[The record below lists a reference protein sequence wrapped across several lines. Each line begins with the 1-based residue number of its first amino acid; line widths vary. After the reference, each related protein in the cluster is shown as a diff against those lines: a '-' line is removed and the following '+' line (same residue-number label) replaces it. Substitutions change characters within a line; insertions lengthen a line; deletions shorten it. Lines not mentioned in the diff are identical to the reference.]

1 MEKVKTTQAAG
12 LILCH
17 DMTQIIKD
25 EFKGPRFRKG
35 HLVEEADIPVL
46 LSMGKEYLYVWENDP
61 HLVHENEGAQIL
73 YHQCVG
79 NNLIPSEIKEGKVEI
94 LAACDGLLKVDTN
107 RLNSINTMDDIII
120 ATRHGNT
127 VVRKGDRLAGI
138 RVIPLAIQQGKLEA
152 VTELLKN
159 KPIIEVIPI
168 KKKKIGII
176 NTGNEIYHRIINDEF
191 GPVVI
196 QKFSE
201 YDCEIIEKVVL
212 PDSIAIVAKKIN
224 EILEKGAEIVVC
236 TGGMSVD
243 PDDITPAAIRT
254 VSTEV
259 ISYGA
264 PVLPGA
270 MFMLAYQGNQVI
282 MGLPGCVMYAGRTI
296 FDLVLP
302 RVLADE
308 KLCKKDLVNLGEGGF
323 CLNCEICTF
332 PNCGFGS
339 H

>member
-35 HLVEEADIPVL
+35 HVVEEADIPVL
-46 LSMGKEYLYVWENDP
+46 LSMGKEYLYVWKNDP
-61 HLVHENEGAQIL
+61 HLVHEDEGVESL
-73 YHQCVG
+73 YYQCAG
-79 NNLIPSEIKEGKVEI
+79 NNLSRSEVKEGKIEI
-94 LAACDGLLKVDTN
+94 LAACDGLLKVDTK
-107 RLNSINTMDDIII
+107 RLNTINAMDDVII

-138 RVIPLAIQQGKLEA
+138 RVVPLAIKRKKLEA
-152 VTELLKN
+152 VTEFLKN
-159 KPIIEVIPI
+159 QPIIEVIPI

-176 NTGNEIYHRIINDEF
+176 NTGNEIYYGVIKDAF

-196 QKFSE
+196 EKFSE
-201 YDCEIIEKVVL
+201 YDCEIIEQVIL
-212 PDSIAIVAKKIN
+212 PDSTAMVARKIN
-224 EILEKGAEIVVC
+224 ALLEKGADIVVC

-243 PDDITPAAIRT
+243 PDDITPAAIRA
-254 VSTEV
+254 VSTKV
-259 ISYGA
+259 ITYGA

-270 MFMLAYQGNQVI
+270 MFMLAYQNNQVI

-308 KLCKKDLVNLGEGGF
+308 KLCKKDLANLGEGGF

>member
-1 MEKVKTTQAAG
+1 MEKVKTTQAVG

-25 EFKGPRFRKG
+25 EFKGARFRKG
-35 HLVEEADIPVL
+35 HVVEEVDIPVL

-61 HLVHENEGAQIL
+61 HLVHEDEGVEIL
-73 YHQCVG
+73 YHQCAG
-79 NNLIPSEIKEGKVEI
+79 NNLSRSEVKEGKVEI
-94 LAACDGLLKVDTN
+94 LAVCDGLLKVDTK
-107 RLNSINTMDDIII
+107 RLNIINAMDDIII

-138 RVIPLAIQQGKLEA
+138 RVVPLAIQREKLEA
-152 VTELLKN
+152 VTKFLKN
-159 KPIIEVIPI
+159 ESIIEVVPI

-176 NTGNEIYHRIINDEF
+176 NTGNEIYHGIISDAF

-196 QKFSE
+196 KKFSE
-201 YDCEIIEKVVL
+201 YDCEIIEQVIL
-212 PDSIAIVAKKIN
+212 PDSTTMVATKIN
-224 EILEKGAEIVVC
+224 ELLEKGAEIVVC

-243 PDDITPAAIRT
+243 PDDITPAAIRAA
-254 VSTEV
+254 STEV

-270 MFMLAYQGNQVI
+270 MFMLAYHGNQVI

-296 FDLVLP
+296 FDLMLP
-302 RVLADE
+302 RLLTDE

-332 PNCGFGS
+332 PNCSFGS